1 MGIVKIVAIG
11 VAVVMGGAVLIG
23 GMSTVLSVVSAPGRV
38 LQETLKT
45 NNIINNYEMFFDLN
59 AGYARRVADIESQR
73 LMLEGATGAE
83 LNRLKIELV
92 GLQQV
97 CRDLVTRYNAASEKE
112 NRALFKASNLPES
125 LEIATCN

>member
-11 VAVVMGGAVLIG
+11 VAVTLGAAVVLG
-23 GMSTVLSVVSAPGRV
+23 GMSTVISVVSAPGRV
-38 LQETLKT
+38 IQETLKT
-45 NNIINNYEMFFDLN
+45 NNIINNYEMFFDIN
-59 AGYARRVADIESQR
+59 AGYERRVADIQSQR

-92 GLQQV
+92 GLQQT

-112 NRALFKASNLPES
+112 NRSLFKANNLPES

>member
-1 MGIVKIVAIG
+1 MKIVIYSIFG
-11 VAVVMGGAVLIG
+11 FLGLVIVLGFLATATSII
-23 GMSTVLSVVSAPGRV
+23 SAPGRV
-38 LQETLKT
+38 LRETLQT

-59 AGYARRVADIESQR
+59 AGYERRVADIQSQK
-73 LMLEGATGAE
+73 LMLDGATGAE

-92 GLQQV
+92 GLQQT

-112 NRALFKASNLPES
+112 NRSLFKANKLPEQ

>member
-1 MGIVKIVAIG
+1 MKAILYTIFGIITVVLVIG
-11 VAVVMGGAVLIG
+11 FIG
-23 GMSTVLSVVSAPGRV
+23 TATSIISAPGRV
-38 LQETLKT
+38 IRETLKT

-59 AGYARRVADIESQR
+59 AGYERRVADIQSQK

-92 GLQQV
+92 GLQQT
-97 CRDLVTRYNAASEKE
+97 CRDLVTRYNAATEKE
-112 NRALFKASNLPES
+112 NRSLFKANKLPEQ

>member
-1 MGIVKIVAIG
+1 MGIAKVVAIG
-11 VAVVMGGAVLIG
+11 VAAVLGTAVVLG
-23 GMSTVLSVVSAPGRV
+23 GMSTVISIISAPGRV
-38 LQETLKT
+38 IQETMKT

-59 AGYARRVADIESQR
+59 AGYERRVADIQSQK
-73 LMLEGATGAE
+73 LMLDGATGDE

-92 GLQQV
+92 GLQQT

-112 NRALFKASNLPES
+112 NRSLFKANKLPES

>member
-38 LQETLKT
+38 IQETLKT

-59 AGYARRVADIESQR
+59 AGYDRRVADIQSQR

-92 GLQQV
+92 GLQQT
-97 CRDLVTRYNAASEKE
+97 CRDLVARYNAASEKE
-112 NRALFKASNLPES
+112 NRALFKANKLPES

>member
-112 NRALFKASNLPES
+112 NRALFKANNLPES

>member
-11 VAVVMGGAVLIG
+11 VAVTLGGAILLG

-38 LQETLKT
+38 IQETFKT
-45 NNIINNYEMFFDLN
+45 PNIINNYEMFFDIN
-59 AGYARRVADIESQR
+59 AGYERRVADIESQR
-73 LMLEGATGAE
+73 LMLEGASGAE

-92 GLQQV
+92 GLQQT

-112 NRALFKASNLPES
+112 NRALFKAAKLPES
-125 LEIATCN
+125 LELATCN